1 MAMALV
7 SYWTYRL
14 RRSWHR
20 LLVWRCERSKAV
32 RLVPWSGWSAD
43 EELVALLD
51 HMDET
56 NRSGA
61 KVEVSW
67 DQVSRFIG
75 GRPATGGRPPPHVA
89 AQLVMEEVAR
99 RASGDRHEFDVT
111 VTTGAHGRR
120 RYAIR
125 ATREGM
131 VIARDPETATPQTH
145 QGSLG

>member
-1 MAMALV
+1 MAMALIP
-7 SYWTYRL
+7 YWTYRL

-20 LLVWRCERSKAV
+20 LLMWCCERSGAV
-32 RLVPWSGWSAD
+32 RMVPWSGWSAD

-51 HMDET
+51 HVDET
-56 NRSGA
+56 SWSAAR
-61 KVEVSW
+61 VEVSW
-67 DQVSRFIG
+67 EQVSRFIG

-120 RYAIR
+120 RYVIR
-125 ATREGM
+125 ATGDGM
-131 VIARDPETATPQTH
+131 VIARDAETATPCTDP
-145 QGSLG
+145 GSLG